1 MRTAYIIRRILVLIP
16 TLFAIYTVTFFLM
29 HETPGGPW
37 STSEKPIPIEGQK
50 RISEAYGLDKP
61 LWRQY
66 VDYLGKVAHGNL
78 GPSYVQRS
86 RNVTDILKKTYPI
99 SL

>member
-1 MRTAYIIRRILVLIP
+1 MRSAYIIRRFLVLIP

-29 HETPGGPW
+29 HATPGGPW
-37 STSEKPIPIEGQK
+37 DTSDKPIPIEVQQ
-50 RISEAYGLDKP
+50 RIAAAYGFDKP

-66 VDYLGKVAHGNL
+66 VDYLGQVVRGDL

-86 RNVTDILKKTYPI
+86 RTVADILKETYPI
-99 SL
+99 S

>member
-16 TLFAIYTVTFFLM
+16 TLFAIYTITFFLM

-37 STSEKPIPIEGQK
+37 DTSDKPIPVEVQ
-50 RISEAYGLDKP
+50 RRLAAAYGLDKP

-66 VDYLGKVAHGNL
+66 VDYFKDVARGDL

-86 RNVTDILKKTYPI
+86 RTVTDILKQAYPI
-99 SL
+99 S